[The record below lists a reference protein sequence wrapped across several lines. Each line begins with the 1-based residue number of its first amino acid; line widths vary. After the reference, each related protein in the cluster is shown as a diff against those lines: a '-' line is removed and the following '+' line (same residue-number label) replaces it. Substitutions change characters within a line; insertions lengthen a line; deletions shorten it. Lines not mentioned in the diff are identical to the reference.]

1 MSKFNLKQLIRVTKS
16 YYLLNMTMEEIAR
29 AEEISKATVSRL
41 INKAK
46 ALGYV
51 KVTLDLPPIGVED
64 LEAAIAKRFKLKHVS
79 VVEAISD
86 SRRVIYS
93 QLADA
98 LSVYLNEIVRDN
110 DIIGV
115 SWGNAMREV
124 AAHLTRLQ
132 SKEGI
137 KIVQLNGG
145 VSRNN
150 VSSLSDEVMHG
161 FAERFQ
167 GTSFGLS
174 TPSIV
179 DSAEIAAVF
188 LTDSTIKATVELAD
202 RARIA
207 VFSVGGIS
215 DQSVLVKAGYFSLAD
230 YQHLR
235 DEGYVGD
242 ICSRYFK
249 VDGSHENE
257 DLYNRVVGLEL
268 ERIKEKEHAIGIIV
282 GVEKARALLGALN
295 GGYINSLFID
305 EAVAVELLAIS
316 E

>member
-64 LEAAIAKRFKLKHVS
+64 LEAAIAKRFRLKHVS

-124 AAHLTRLQ
+124 AAHLTRIQ
-132 SKEGI
+132 SREGI

-179 DSAEIAAVF
+179 DSAEIASVF

-230 YQHLR
+230 YQNLR

-249 VDGSHENE
+249 VDGSHENA
-257 DLYNRVVGLEL
+257 DLYNRVVGLDL